1 MLPVKNY
8 RALSYEFN
16 AKKTM
21 KKLLAVLSFTFSLS
35 ASAMASLPGHGEIQ
49 AQATEQT
56 RTLANFIGINE
67 YEYIQ
72 VKKLN
77 ESRLTEIQEAI
88 GEYEDK
94 EILALNIRD
103 INRKFEKS
111 VLSLLDVR
119 QKKAY
124 FQYKQT
130 NNQTIFTASL

>member
-1 MLPVKNY
+1 
-8 RALSYEFN
+8 
-16 AKKTM
+16 M
-21 KKLLAVLSFTFSLS
+21 KKILAVLSFTFSFS
-35 ASAMASLPGHGEIQ
+35 AAVVAHPAEAPLHGEIQ

-56 RTLANFIGINE
+56 RALANFIGINE

-77 ESRLTEIQEAI
+77 ESRLLEIQDAVK
-88 GEYEDK
+88 EYEDK

-111 VLSLLDVR
+111 VLNLLDVR

-124 FQYKQT
+124 FQYKHT

>member
-1 MLPVKNY
+1 
-8 RALSYEFN
+8 
-16 AKKTM
+16 M
-21 KKLLAVLSFTFSLS
+21 KKLLAVLGLTFFLHGA
-35 ASAMASLPGHGEIQ
+35 ASAAAPGHGEIQ

-77 ESRLTEIQEAI
+77 ESRLLEIREAE

-119 QKKAY
+119 QKRAY
-124 FQYKQT
+124 FQYKHT
-130 NNQTIFTASL
+130 YSQTIFTASL